1 MPLVTY
7 ILLAIAIFA
16 QAAGNVFLSKGMK
29 QLASGSLIIDG
40 NFPALF
46 SQVVNSPSI
55 WAGTC
60 LLIIFFL
67 LFLTVLSRAELSFV
81 LPVISI
87 EIVVNVAF
95 AGYFLNEPVSLI
107 RWIGAVLISAGVILV
122 MRSGQQAASAE
133 CDAKTPGV
141 QGG

>member
-29 QLASGSLIIDG
+29 QIASVSPLIGG
-40 NFPALF
+40 NFLALF
-46 SQVVNSPSI
+46 SQLVNSPFI

-107 RWIGAVLISAGVILV
+107 RWIGAVLISTGVILV
-122 MRSGQQAASAE
+122 MRSGQKPTGTE
-133 CDAKTPGV
+133 CDVKIPGG